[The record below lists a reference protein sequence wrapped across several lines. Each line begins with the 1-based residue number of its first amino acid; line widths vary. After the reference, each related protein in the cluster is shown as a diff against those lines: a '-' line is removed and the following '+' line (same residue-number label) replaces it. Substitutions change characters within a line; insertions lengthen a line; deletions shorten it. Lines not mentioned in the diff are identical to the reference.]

1 MDTDDA
7 LKRPNRFEI
16 DLDAVARCTRRIRD
30 VIGPQTRF
38 FATLKSNAYGYG
50 LLPAA
55 RTVLKSGADALSLVT
70 LADAVELRRAGITA
84 PILVYAGSVPDVSL
98 VAVYEKHDLIP
109 TLHSEESL
117 DAFGRFATRPLNV
130 AVKIDVG
137 QERVG
142 VPYAE
147 AFDFIRRLMAMPNL
161 RLQIV
166 NSHPGVPTRGR
177 IDETLDWQY
186 RRFVALCE
194 KLAQAGIEVPLRIL
208 ASSKVLRMRGP
219 SMMLNA
225 VDPGAALF
233 SPFEPGSE
241 DEQCQPF
248 RALKTK
254 LIQVRAAHRDEY
266 LEEAPFALAPGMR
279 IGIVPVGYSDGV
291 HRMHCG
297 EMLVRGQRVP
307 ILGAPSLEYTRVDLT
322 RVPES
327 RVGDEVAIIGRQ
339 GEARISPEEVVR
351 KQGAGRVSD
360 IALEVRPT
368 IPRVYLGGS

>member
-1 MDTDDA
+1 M
-7 LKRPNRFEI
+7 LFR
-16 DLDAVARCTRRIRD
+16 
-30 VIGPQTRF
+30 
-38 FATLKSNAYGYG
+38 S
-50 LLPAA
+50 
-55 RTVLKSGADALSLVT
+55 ADALSLVT

-84 PILVYAGSVPDVSL
+84 PILVYAGSVPDAAL
-98 VAVYEKHDLIP
+98 VEAVEKFDVIP

-117 DAFGRFATRPLNV
+117 AAFGRHATQPMKV

-142 VPYAE
+142 VPYGE
-147 AFDFIRRLMAMPNL
+147 AFDFIRRLTAMPNL
-161 RLQIV
+161 RLHIV

-177 IDETLDWQY
+177 IDETLQWQY
-186 RRFVALCE
+186 ERFVALCE
-194 KLAQAGIEVPLRIL
+194 RLAQAGIEVPLRIL
-208 ASSKVLRMRGP
+208 ASSKVLRMRGT

-241 DEQCQPF
+241 DELCQPF
-248 RALKTK
+248 RALKTT

-266 LEEAPFALAPGMR
+266 LEEAPFAVTQGMR
-279 IGIVPVGYSDGV
+279 IGIVPIGYSDGV

-297 EMLVRGQRVP
+297 EMLVSGKRVP

-322 RVPES
+322 SVPDAH
-327 RVGDEVAIIGRQ
+327 VGDEVAIVGRQ
-339 GEARISPEEVVR
+339 GDARISPEEVVR
-351 KQGAGRVSD
+351 KQKAGRVSD

-368 IPRVYLGGS
+368 IPRVYVGGA